1 MRSRFHLK
9 LRFLAITLFSLVIV
23 GLSAMPLMCQESN
36 AIAEQPATQDP
47 ETTLQTGAQAPG
59 STETSKEPVALL
71 AEAKLLVDKGKASE
85 AERAVRQYLEKN
97 KDSAEGHFLLGY
109 ILFRE
114 IQESAGVKSG
124 TGAAAYSEKT
134 MDGADTS
141 IRDSKARASLAEYTE
156 GAKYH
161 DPSALDLKIVALDYV
176 LLGDYTNADHW
187 LTRSLEW
194 NPKDSESW
202 YYLGRTKYN
211 ENRFAEA
218 INAFEKCLQLDPKN
232 VKAEDNLGL
241 SYAGLGRNEEAAAAY
256 QNAIAWQSHLLVKNS
271 GPYINL
277 GSLLLDANRPAEAI
291 SNLLQA
297 AEISSRDSKAH
308 ELLARAYSHSD
319 QLQNAQNEME
329 KAVELSPKSG
339 PLHCMLAQI
348 YKKEGMSAKAKPEF
362 ERCASLTG
370 THSSPETPRP

>member
-1 MRSRFHLK
+1 M
-9 LRFLAITLFSLVIV
+9 ADT
-23 GLSAMPLMCQESN
+23 
-36 AIAEQPATQDP
+36 
-47 ETTLQTGAQAPG
+47 
-59 STETSKEPVALL
+59 
-71 AEAKLLVDKGKASE
+71 GKAGE
-85 AERAVRQYLEKN
+85 AERAVRQYLERNKN
-97 KDSAEGHFLLGY
+97 SAKGHFLLGY

-124 TGAAAYSEKT
+124 TGDAAYAEKS

-141 IRDSKARASLAEYTE
+141 VRDSKARASLAEYTE
-156 GAKYH
+156 GAKYR

-176 LLGDYTNADHW
+176 LLGDYVDADHW

-194 NPKDSESW
+194 NSKDSESW

-218 INAFEKCLQLDPKN
+218 ISAFEKCLQLDPKN
-232 VKAEDNLGL
+232 VKAGDNLGL
-241 SYAGLGRNEEAAAAY
+241 SYAGLGRNKEAATAY
-256 QNAIAWQSHLLVKNS
+256 ENAIAWQRHLLVKNS
-271 GPYINL
+271 DPYINL

-297 AEISSRDSKAH
+297 VEISPRDSKAH
-308 ELLARAYSHSD
+308 ELLGRAYSHSD
-319 QLQNAQNEME
+319 ELQKAQSEME

-348 YKKEGMSAKAKPEF
+348 YKKQGMNAKAKPEF
-362 ERCASLTG
+362 DRCAALSG
-370 THSSPETPRP
+370 THSSPENPRP

>member
-1 MRSRFHLK
+1 MCVRLHPKVAL
-9 LRFLAITLFSLVIV
+9 LVIPALCLFFI
-23 GLSAMPLMCQESN
+23 GMAAMPLRCQE
-36 AIAEQPATQDP
+36 PGAT
-47 ETTLQTGAQAPG
+47 G
-59 STETSKEPVALL
+59 SAETSKKPDALL
-71 AEAKLLVDKGKASE
+71 TGARLSADTGKAGE
-85 AERAVRQYLEKN
+85 AEHAVHQYLEKN
-97 KDSAEGHFLLGY
+97 KNSAEGHFLLGY

-114 IQESAGVKSG
+114 IQESAGIRSG
-124 TGAAAYSEKT
+124 TVAAAYPEKIT
-134 MDGADTS
+134 DGADTS
-141 IRDSKARASLAEYTE
+141 VRDSKARASLAEYTE

-176 LLGDYTNADHW
+176 LLGDYMDADHW

-218 INAFEKCLQLDPKN
+218 IGAFEKCLQLDPKN

-277 GSLLLDANRPAEAI
+277 GSLLLDANRQAEAI
-291 SNLLQA
+291 SNLHQA
-297 AEISSRDSKAH
+297 IEISPRDFKAH

-319 QLQNAQNEME
+319 QLQNAQDEME

-348 YKKEGMSAKAKPEF
+348 YKKEGMSERAKPEF
-362 ERCASLTG
+362 ERCASLSG
-370 THSSPETPRP
+370 THSSPETPRQ

>member
-1 MRSRFHLK
+1 MPVRAHPEL
-9 LRFLAITLFSLVIV
+9 LLLAILAFYLFFLGTAV
-23 GLSAMPLMCQESN
+23 PLTCQEPGATSS
-36 AIAEQPATQDP
+36 AETAKGPD
-47 ETTLQTGAQAPG
+47 
-59 STETSKEPVALL
+59 ALL
-71 AEAKLLVDKGKASE
+71 AEARLLADKGKASE
-85 AERAVRQYLEKN
+85 AERVVRQYLEKN
-97 KDSAEGHFLLGY
+97 KNSAEGHFLLGY
-109 ILFRE
+109 VLFRE

-124 TGAAAYSEKT
+124 TGGAAYAEMT
-134 MDGADTS
+134 TDGADTS
-141 IRDSKARASLAEYTE
+141 ARDSKARASLAEYTE

-161 DPSALDLKIVALDYV
+161 DPGALDLKIVALDYV
-176 LLGDYTNADHW
+176 LLGDYLDADHW

-218 INAFEKCLQLDPKN
+218 ISAFEKCLQLDPKN

-271 GPYINL
+271 GPYTNL

-297 AEISSRDSKAH
+297 TEISPGDSKAH
-308 ELLARAYSHSD
+308 ELLGRAYSHSD
-319 QLQNAQNEME
+319 QLRNAQSEME
-329 KAVELSPKSG
+329 KAVELNPQSG
-339 PLHCMLAQI
+339 PPHCMLAQI
-348 YKKEGMSAKAKPEF
+348 YKKEGMSPKAEQEF
-362 ERCASLTG
+362 ERCAALSG
-370 THSSPETPRP
+370 PHAAPETPRP

>member
-1 MRSRFHLK
+1 MLAWFQLSLLFRAISAFCL
-9 LRFLAITLFSLVIV
+9 FLIV
-23 GLSAMPLMCQESN
+23 MAGMPLVCQE
-36 AIAEQPATQDP
+36 P
-47 ETTLQTGAQAPG
+47 GAPG
-59 STETSKEPVALL
+59 SVETSKEPGALL
-71 AEAKLLVDKGKASE
+71 AEAKLLADTGKASE
-85 AERAVRQYLEKN
+85 AERVVRQYLEKN
-97 KDSAEGHFLLGY
+97 KNSAEGHFLLGY

-114 IQESAGVKSG
+114 VQESAGMKSG
-124 TGAAAYSEKT
+124 TGGAAYAEKIA
-134 MDGADTS
+134 DGADTS

-156 GAKYH
+156 GAKYR

-187 LTRSLEW
+187 LTRSVEW

-218 INAFEKCLQLDPKN
+218 IRAFEKCLQLDPKN

-241 SYAGLGRNEEAAAAY
+241 SYAGLGRNEEAATAY
-256 QNAIAWQSHLLVKNS
+256 ENAIAWQRHLLVKNS

-297 AEISSRDSKAH
+297 VEISPRDSKVH
-308 ELLARAYSHSD
+308 ELLARAYTHSD
-319 QLQNAQNEME
+319 QLQNAQSEME

-348 YKKEGMSAKAKPEF
+348 YKKEGMSSKAKPEF
-362 ERCASLTG
+362 ERCASLSG